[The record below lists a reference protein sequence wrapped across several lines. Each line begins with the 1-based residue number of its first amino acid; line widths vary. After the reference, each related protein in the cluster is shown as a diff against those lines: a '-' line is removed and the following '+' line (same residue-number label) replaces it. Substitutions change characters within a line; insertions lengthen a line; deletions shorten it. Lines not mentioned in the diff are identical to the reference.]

1 MSKKTYCYFNILV
14 IRLVLNLMQINF
26 AHIIQKEK
34 NYILNPYN
42 IKISLDSIRVCI
54 NNWES

>member
-34 NYILNPYN
+34 NYISFTRDDRKTLSD
-42 IKISLDSIRVCI
+42 IF
-54 NNWES
+54 